1 MQPRYV
7 NTVIGTYS
15 VLSWISAFVCFILA
29 LALTFL
35 SPFAITFF
43 IEQNPASIP
52 SQFSAMAFQQLA
64 TGVAV
69 MSGVIVF
76 MFAAFFLALGAG
88 LWRRTPWARYLVLI
102 PCVVWLFSFPIGSAV
117 GVFGIYA
124 FAFDK
129 EVRAQFGVMTPAI
142 APVTRAPAKKKR

>member
-7 NTVIGTYS
+7 TTVISTYS

-43 IEQNPASIP
+43 IEQNPAAVP
-52 SQFSAMAFQQLA
+52 QQFSTMAFQQLA

-76 MFAAFFLALGAG
+76 MFAAFFLALGVG

-102 PCVVWLFSFPIGSAV
+102 PSVVWLFSFPIGTAV
-117 GVFGIYA
+117 GLFGIYA

-129 EVRAQFGVMTPAI
+129 EVRAQFGVMTPA
-142 APVTRAPAKKKR
+142 ATVARVSAKKKR